1 MRTAAPV
8 SFTLDLSGRTG
19 PRPDRV
25 ARALVE
31 VIASGQVH
39 DGDRLPSTRTLAAT
53 FGLART
59 AVVGAYEELTA
70 AGFLVARPGGA
81 TYIEQGA
88 AAAAQAGAFGVGND
102 GAPSGTGVS
111 RSTEGSWSTRASRDT
126 GASPGRASRGTGA
139 SLSGTSRGTG
149 TSGTGRAGTFGVAEA
164 PPVWSHPA
172 GDGQIVYDLR
182 PGLADAGLIAERD
195 WARALRLAA
204 SPARPA
210 PDLREELGGH
220 LRRFRGL
227 AVDPADIFLFPS
239 VSSALR
245 AVAVTCGLAGQPV
258 AFEDPGYAKARLALG
273 EAGAVI
279 RPVPVDDDGIR
290 AEDLRGSDRA
300 CYVTPA
306 HQFPLG
312 GRMPVRRR
320 AALLEWAAA
329 GGALVL
335 EDDYDGEFRYD
346 VPPLTPLRAMP
357 AAAGHVV
364 YLGTSSKIL
373 SRGLRVSWAV
383 LPARFRAA
391 MTRYLEASGEEV
403 SEVSAAFLASFIAS
417 GALTRHHS
425 RAMRTYRARQARF
438 VAACRAH
445 IPAARVLGI
454 EAGLHLTLVFERPLD
469 DVAAVA
475 RLAGAGLACLPLSA
489 FYAGTASAGG
499 ATESRGAPR
508 SGLICGY
515 SRLPETAAGPAAALI
530 GRVTA
535 ELTVP

>member
-31 VIASGQVH
+31 AIASGQVH

-81 TYIEQGA
+81 TYVEQGA
-88 AAAAQAGAFGVGND
+88 AAAARAGAFGVGD
-102 GAPSGTGVS
+102 GG
-111 RSTEGSWSTRASRDT
+111 ASET
-126 GASPGRASRGTGA
+126 GASWGGGA
-139 SLSGTSRGTG
+139 SGVA
-149 TSGTGRAGTFGVAEA
+149 RAGTFGVAEA

-172 GDGQIVYDLR
+172 GDGQVVYDLR

-195 WARALRLAA
+195 WARAMRLAA
-204 SPARPA
+204 SPARQA
-210 PDLREELGGH
+210 PDLREELAGH

-239 VSSALR
+239 VSTALR
-245 AVAVTCGLAGQPV
+245 AVAVTGGLAGQPV

-290 AEDLRGSDRA
+290 AADLRGSDRA

-391 MTRYLEASGEEV
+391 MSRYLDASGEEV
-403 SEVSAAFLASFIAS
+403 SAMSAAFLASFIAS

-438 VAACRAH
+438 VAACREH

-454 EAGLHLTLVFERPLD
+454 EAGLHLTLVFGRPLD

-475 RLAGAGLACLPLSA
+475 RLAAAGLACLPLSA
-489 FYAGTASAGG
+489 FCA
-499 ATESRGAPR
+499 EAPR

-515 SRLPETAAGPAAALI
+515 SRLPETAAAPAAVLI

-535 ELTVP
+535 DLTATRPS

>member
-1 MRTAAPV
+1 MRTAVPV
-8 SFTLDLSGRTG
+8 SFTLDLTGRTG
-19 PRPDRV
+19 PRPDQV

-31 VIASGQVH
+31 AIAAGQVH

-70 AGFLVARPGGA
+70 AGFLAARPGGA
-81 TYIEQGA
+81 TYVEQGA
-88 AAAAQAGAFGVGND
+88 AAAARAGAFGVAGVEASGV
-102 GAPSGTGVS
+102 GAGSAAGAQTPSVAGARTPRV
-111 RSTEGSWSTRASRDT
+111 TE
-126 GASPGRASRGTGA
+126 PGRS
-139 SLSGTSRGTG
+139 SLSA
-149 TSGTGRAGTFGVAEA
+149 AGTFGVAEG
-164 PPVWSHPA
+164 PPVRSNLDE
-172 GDGQIVYDLR
+172 DGQVRYDLR
-182 PGLADAGLIAERD
+182 PGLADAGLISERD
-195 WARALRLAA
+195 WARAMRLAA
-204 SPARPA
+204 SPGRRA
-210 PDLREELGGH
+210 PDLREELAGH

-245 AVAVTCGLAGQPV
+245 AVAVTCGLTGAPV

-279 RPVPVDDDGIR
+279 RAVPVDDDGIR
-290 AEDLRGSDRA
+290 AEDLRADDRA

-320 AALLEWAAA
+320 VALLEWAAA

-346 VPPLTPLRAMP
+346 VPPLTPLRSMP

-383 LPARFRAA
+383 LPARFRGA
-391 MTRYLEASGEEV
+391 MARYLDAAGEEV
-403 SEVSAAFLASFIAS
+403 SQVPAAFLASFIAS

-438 VAACRAH
+438 VAACREH

-454 EAGLHLTLVFERPLD
+454 EAGLHLTLVFGEELD

-475 RLAGAGLACLPLSA
+475 RLAEAGLACLPLSA
-489 FYAGTASAGG
+489 FSAMPPGSWG
-499 ATESRGAPR
+499 PPESRR

-515 SRLPETAAGPAAALI
+515 SLLPETAAVPAATLI

-535 ELTVP
+535 NLMAPRQP

>member
-1 MRTAAPV
+1 
-8 SFTLDLSGRTG
+8 
-19 PRPDRV
+19 
-25 ARALVE
+25 
-31 VIASGQVH
+31 
-39 DGDRLPSTRTLAAT
+39 
-53 FGLART
+53 
-59 AVVGAYEELTA
+59 
-70 AGFLVARPGGA
+70 
-81 TYIEQGA
+81 
-88 AAAAQAGAFGVGND
+88 
-102 GAPSGTGVS
+102 
-111 RSTEGSWSTRASRDT
+111 
-126 GASPGRASRGTGA
+126 
-139 SLSGTSRGTG
+139 
-149 TSGTGRAGTFGVAEA
+149 VAEA

-172 GDGQIVYDLR
+172 GDGQVVYDLR

-204 SPARPA
+204 SPVRRA
-210 PDLREELGGH
+210 PDLREELAGH

-239 VSSALR
+239 VSTALR

-258 AFEDPGYAKARLALG
+258 AFEDPGYAKARLALA

-290 AEDLRGSDRA
+290 AGDLRGSDRA
-300 CYVTPA
+300 GYVTPA

-391 MTRYLEASGEEV
+391 MTRYLDASGEEV
-403 SEVSAAFLASFIAS
+403 SAMSAAFLASFIAS

-438 VAACRAH
+438 VAACREH
-445 IPAARVLGI
+445 IPAARALGI
-454 EAGLHLTLVFERPLD
+454 EAGLHLTLVFGRPLD
-469 DVAAVA
+469 DVAVVA
-475 RLAGAGLACLPLSA
+475 RLAEGGLACLPLSA
-489 FYAGTASAGG
+489 FCAGTASAGTASAGTASAAG
-499 ATESRGAPR
+499 AAESRGVPR

-535 ELTVP
+535 ELAAP

>member
-19 PRPDRV
+19 PRPEQV
-25 ARALVE
+25 AMALVE
-31 VIASGQVH
+31 AIASGQVH
-39 DGDRLPSTRTLAAT
+39 DGDRLPSTRALAAT

-59 AVVGAYEELTA
+59 AVVGAYEELAA

-81 TYIEQGA
+81 TYVEQGA
-88 AAAAQAGAFGVGND
+88 AAAARAGAFG
-102 GAPSGTGVS
+102 AP
-111 RSTEGSWSTRASRDT
+111 RA
-126 GASPGRASRGTGA
+126 
-139 SLSGTSRGTG
+139 
-149 TSGTGRAGTFGVAEA
+149 GVAEA
-164 PPVWSHPA
+164 VPVRSNPDE
-172 GDGQIVYDLR
+172 DGQVRYDLR
-182 PGLADAGLIAERD
+182 PGLADAGLISERD
-195 WARALRLAA
+195 WARAMRLAA
-204 SPARPA
+204 APARQA
-210 PDLREELGGH
+210 PDLREELAGH

-245 AVAVTCGLAGQPV
+245 AVAVTGGLAGQPV
-258 AFEDPGYAKARLALG
+258 AFEDPGYAKARLALA

-279 RPVPVDDDGIR
+279 RPVPVDDDGIG
-290 AEDLRGSDRA
+290 AEDLRAGDRA

-329 GGALVL
+329 AGALVL

-346 VPPLTPLRAMP
+346 VPPLTPLRSMP

-383 LPARFRAA
+383 LPGRFRAA
-391 MTRYLEASGEEV
+391 MTRYLDASGEEV
-403 SEVSAAFLASFIAS
+403 SQVPTAFLAHFIAS

-438 VAACRAH
+438 VAACREH
-445 IPAARVLGI
+445 IPAARALGI
-454 EAGLHLTLVFERPLD
+454 EAGLHLTLVFGADFD

-475 RLAGAGLACLPLSA
+475 RLAAAGLACLPLSA
-489 FYAGTASAGG
+489 FCAGSPGP
-499 ATESRGAPR
+499 SRA
-508 SGLICGY
+508 GLICGY
-515 SRLPETAAGPAAALI
+515 SLLPETAAAPAAALI
-530 GRVTA
+530 GQVTTRLMA
-535 ELTVP
+535 ARSQGLG

>member
-1 MRTAAPV
+1 MRTAVPV
-8 SFTLDLSGRTG
+8 SFTLDLTGRTG
-19 PRPDRV
+19 PRPDQV

-31 VIASGQVH
+31 AIAAGQVH

-70 AGFLVARPGGA
+70 AGFLAARPGGA
-81 TYIEQGA
+81 TYVEQGA
-88 AAAAQAGAFGVGND
+88 AAAARAGAFGVAEAEVS
-102 GAPSGTGVS
+102 GA
-111 RSTEGSWSTRASRDT
+111 
-126 GASPGRASRGTGA
+126 GASS
-139 SLSGTSRGTG
+139 SSG
-149 TSGTGRAGTFGVAEA
+149 AGTFGVAEG
-164 PPVWSHPA
+164 PPVRSNLDE
-172 GDGQIVYDLR
+172 DGQVRYDLR
-182 PGLADAGLIAERD
+182 PGLADAGLISERD
-195 WARALRLAA
+195 WARAMRLAA
-204 SPARPA
+204 SPGRRA
-210 PDLREELGGH
+210 PDLREELAGH

-245 AVAVTCGLAGQPV
+245 AVAVTCGLTGAPV

-279 RPVPVDDDGIR
+279 RAVPVDDDGIR
-290 AEDLRGSDRA
+290 AEDLRADDRA

-320 AALLEWAAA
+320 VALLEWAAA
-329 GGALVL
+329 AGALVL

-346 VPPLTPLRAMP
+346 VPPLTPLRSMP

-383 LPARFRAA
+383 LPARFRGA
-391 MTRYLEASGEEV
+391 MARYLDAAGEEV
-403 SEVSAAFLASFIAS
+403 SQVPAAFLASFIAS

-438 VAACRAH
+438 VAACREH

-454 EAGLHLTLVFERPLD
+454 EAGLHLTLVFGEELD

-475 RLAGAGLACLPLSA
+475 RLAEAGLACLPLSA
-489 FYAGTASAGG
+489 FSAMPPGSWG
-499 ATESRGAPR
+499 PPESRR

-515 SRLPETAAGPAAALI
+515 SLLPETAAVPAATLI

-535 ELTVP
+535 NLMAPRQP

>member
-8 SFTLDLSGRTG
+8 SFTLDLSGRAG
-19 PRPDRV
+19 PRTSQV

-31 VIASGQVH
+31 AIASGQVH

-81 TYIEQGA
+81 TYVEHGA
-88 AAAAQAGAFGVGND
+88 AAAARAGAFGTP
-102 GAPSGTGVS
+102 GAGV
-111 RSTEGSWSTRASRDT
+111 
-126 GASPGRASRGTGA
+126 PGVA
-139 SLSGTSRGTG
+139 
-149 TSGTGRAGTFGVAEA
+149 RAGALRVAVP
-164 PPVWSHPA
+164 PPVRSGLPR
-172 GDGQIVYDLR
+172 DGQIVYDLR

-195 WARALRLAA
+195 WARAMRLAA
-204 SPARPA
+204 SPGRQV

-220 LRRFRGL
+220 LRRVRGL
-227 AVDPADIFLFPS
+227 AADPQDIFLFPS
-239 VSSALR
+239 VSTALR

-258 AFEDPGYAKARLALG
+258 AFEDPGYAKARLALAG
-273 EAGAVI
+273 AGAVI

-329 GGALVL
+329 GDALVL

-346 VPPLTPLRAMP
+346 VPPLTPLRSMP
-357 AAAGHVV
+357 AAAARVV

-391 MTRYLEASGEEV
+391 MTGYLDASGEEV
-403 SEVSAAFLASFIAS
+403 SEVSAAFLAGFIAS

-438 VAACRAH
+438 VAACREH
-445 IPAARVLGI
+445 IPAARALGI
-454 EAGLHLTLVFERPLD
+454 EAGLHLTLVFGRPLD

-475 RLAGAGLACLPLSA
+475 RLAEAGLACLPLSA
-489 FYAGTASAGG
+489 FCTR
-499 ATESRGAPR
+499 TRR
-508 SGLICGY
+508 TGLICGY

-535 ELTVP
+535 ELAAP

>member
-1 MRTAAPV
+1 MRTAVPV

-19 PRPDRV
+19 PRPDQV
-25 ARALVE
+25 ARALVAA
-31 VIASGQVH
+31 IASGQVH

-53 FGLART
+53 FGLGRT

-81 TYIEQGA
+81 TYVEHGA
-88 AAAAQAGAFGVGND
+88 AAAARAGAFGAGNG
-102 GAPSGTGVS
+102 GASETGALPS
-111 RSTEGSWSTRASRDT
+111 T
-126 GASPGRASRGTGA
+126 GASGLA
-139 SLSGTSRGTG
+139 
-149 TSGTGRAGTFGVAEA
+149 RAGTFGVAEA

-172 GDGQIVYDLR
+172 GDGRIVYDLR
-182 PGLADAGLIAERD
+182 PGLADPGLIAERD
-195 WARALRLAA
+195 WARAMRLAA

-227 AVDPADIFLFPS
+227 VVDPADIFLFPS

-290 AEDLRGSDRA
+290 AQNLRDSDQA

-329 GGALVL
+329 GDALVL

-357 AAAGHVV
+357 AAARHVV

-383 LPARFRAA
+383 LPARFRAPMMA
-391 MTRYLEASGEEV
+391 CLDASGEEV

-445 IPAARVLGI
+445 IPAARALGI
-454 EAGLHLTLVFERPLD
+454 EAGLHLTLVFGRPLD
-469 DVAAVA
+469 DVAAVG

-489 FYAGTASAGG
+489 FYAGSPVT
-499 ATESRGAPR
+499 PR

-535 ELTVP
+535 ELMAP

>member
-8 SFTLDLSGRTG
+8 GFELDLSERTG
-19 PRPDRV
+19 PRTSQV

-31 VIASGQVH
+31 AIASGQVH
-39 DGDRLPSTRTLAAT
+39 DGDRLPSTRTLAGT

-70 AGFLVARPGGA
+70 AGFLIARPGGA
-81 TYIEQGA
+81 TYVEQGA
-88 AAAAQAGAFGVGND
+88 AAAARAGAFGAPGAGALRAGAFKAGALED
-102 GAPSGTGVS
+102 GTP
-111 RSTEGSWSTRASRDT
+111 RA
-126 GASPGRASRGTGA
+126 GALDAARV
-139 SLSGTSRGTG
+139 GTSRGM
-149 TSGTGRAGTFGVAEA
+149 V
-164 PPVWSHPA
+164 PPSVRLDLE
-172 GDGQIVYDLR
+172 GDGRIVYDLR
-182 PGLADAGLIAERD
+182 PGLADPGLIVERD
-195 WARALRLAA
+195 WARAMRLAA
-204 SPARPA
+204 SPARQA

-258 AFEDPGYAKARLALG
+258 AFEDPGYAKARLALA
-273 EAGAVI
+273 EAGATI

-290 AEDLRGSDRA
+290 AQDLRGSDRA
-300 CYVTPA
+300 GYVTPA

-329 GGALVL
+329 GDALVL

-357 AAAGHVV
+357 AAARHVV

-383 LPARFRAA
+383 LPARFRAP
-391 MTRYLEASGEEV
+391 MTAYLDASGEEV
-403 SEVSAAFLASFIAS
+403 SQVSAAFLASFVAS

-425 RAMRTYRARQARF
+425 RAMRTYRARQGRF
-438 VAACRAH
+438 VAACREH
-445 IPAARVLGI
+445 IPAGRALGI
-454 EAGLHLTLVFERPLD
+454 EAGLHLTLLFDDALD
-469 DVAAVA
+469 DVVTVG
-475 RLAGAGLACLPLSA
+475 RLSEAGLACLPLSA
-489 FYAGTASAGG
+489 FCAGSTR
-499 ATESRGAPR
+499 SRGPRR

-515 SRLPETAAGPAAALI
+515 SRLPETAASSAAALI
-530 GRVTA
+530 GRITTEVMA
-535 ELTVP
+535 